1 MYLIGLI
8 TGIVLLFICLFL
20 VKEILSCQVVLF
32 SWGASSDYPLYRYKL
47 HLTEY
52 LVYAPNEDV
61 VQNYLYVNQGILA
74 KRHKITLVNQPTH
87 NYEET
92 V

>member
-8 TGIVLLFICLFL
+8 AGTVLLFICLYL
-20 VKEILSCQVVLF
+20 VKEILSCRVVLF
-32 SWGASSDYPLYRYKL
+32 SWGASIDYPIYRYRL

-52 LVYAPNEDV
+52 FVYAPNEDA

-74 KRHKITLVNQPTH
+74 KLNKITLVNQPT
-87 NYEET
+87 
-92 V
+92 